1 MREIINNQMKLG
13 EVDIAGIKFD
23 LKSRDEI
30 PKLLIGLQAI
40 YCNTETR
47 HKVFAVLEKTLPKKT
62 SKKTGRPGM
71 EFWKILVLGTLR
83 LNCNWDFDKVKEMA
97 DNHAKVRE
105 MLGHAKW
112 IDIEEYPLQTLK
124 DNISLFTPELLDEI
138 NKIAVNY
145 GHNLKKKVE
154 ELKCRCDSF
163 VVESNVHYPTDTN
176 LLYDAVRK
184 SVKLAADV
192 CNDLNIKG
200 WRQNKS
206 LLQKLKNNLRNLQKM
221 KHSSS
226 KDEAKKLKRKDE
238 IKTVAQN
245 YIDQADT
252 LLDKVLADIEKI
264 REKGTDIK
272 LELILSNIIKFTD
285 YGKRLI
291 DLTTRRIIH
300 EEKIPHDEKFFS
312 IFEEYTEWISKG
324 KAGVPQE
331 LGLKVCIIED
341 QFGFMLNHRI
351 MQNEVDCEIAFPFT
365 EETKKLFPELKS
377 CSFDK
382 GFWKPENKKNLS
394 VILDKVV
401 MPKKGKLSQQDKEYE
416 LTDDFKKTRRK
427 HSAVESGINAL
438 ENHGLDR
445 CPDKGL
451 KAFKRYISFAVLA
464 RNLQTLGSIIQ
475 EKEVL
480 RKKRSEKMKQ
490 VKKRLAA

>member
-1 MREIINNQMKLG
+1 MREIINNQLKLG

-138 NKIAVNY
+138 NKIVVYY

-176 LLYDAVRK
+176 LLYDAVIK
-184 SVKLAADV
+184 SVKLTTDV
-192 CNDLNIKG
+192 CSDLNIKG

-206 LLQKLKNNLRNLQKM
+206 LVQKM
-221 KHSSS
+221 KKFRRLQQMKHLSS
-226 KDEAKKLKRKDE
+226 KDETKKQKRKNE
-238 IKTVAQN
+238 VKTAAQD
-245 YIDQADT
+245 YIDQADS
-252 LLDKVLADIEKI
+252 LLDKVLADIKKI
-264 REKGTDIK
+264 RNKGTEIK
-272 LELILSNIIKFTD
+272 LELILLNITRFTD
-285 YGKRLI
+285 YGKRLV

-312 IFEEYTEWISKG
+312 IFEEYTEWLSKG
-324 KAGVPQE
+324 KAGVLQE
-331 LGLKVCIIED
+331 LDLNVCIIED
-341 QFGFMLNHRI
+341 QYDFILNHRI
-351 MQNEVDCEIAFPFT
+351 MQNEVD
-365 EETKKLFPELKS
+365 
-377 CSFDK
+377 
-382 GFWKPENKKNLS
+382 W
-394 VILDKVV
+394 
-401 MPKKGKLSQQDKEYE
+401 
-416 LTDDFKKTRRK
+416 R
-427 HSAVESGINAL
+427 
-438 ENHGLDR
+438 
-445 CPDKGL
+445 
-451 KAFKRYISFAVLA
+451 
-464 RNLQTLGSIIQ
+464 
-475 EKEVL
+475 
-480 RKKRSEKMKQ
+480 
-490 VKKRLAA
+490 